1 LFTNVDGKCHWWRL
15 SSPAYDTA
23 TVKLLSGNGAT
34 LKNADMGVYLGQA
47 VLDNNKDLIDDYN

>member
-1 LFTNVDGKCHWWRL
+1 VDGKCHWWRL